1 MFGKLIYYDREKIN
15 DYTAILIGE
24 QTSKVD
30 EYEISNDK
38 GINANMKLLGAD
50 SSTIKKYKVKI

>member
-15 DYTAILIGE
+15 DYTAILTGE
-24 QTSKVD
+24 QTSKID

-38 GINANMKLLGAD
+38 AINANIKLLGAD
-50 SSTIKKYKVKI
+50 SSTTKPAKKSQ